1 MRERHGHRRGG
12 PTCGGAAFSGG
23 AVGLLLGLVGIF
35 PIAAAPS
42 VAHSSAATAKTIVLD
57 VHFSP
62 FAILRLN
69 PAPDPATGLGLGDE
83 ITFHDLLFSG
93 GRQVG
98 DEAGACVIVDAH
110 LALASCH
117 ATIRLA
123 GGDIAAQFLNAPPP
137 EKQFAL
143 TGGTGA
149 YRSAGGDATLVE
161 FGDGTGRLALRLLRL
176 SHRGQGA

>member
-1 MRERHGHRRGG
+1 MRR
-12 PTCGGAAFSGG
+12 AAFTGG
-23 AVGLLLGLVGIF
+23 AVALLLGLVGIVS
-35 PIAAAPS
+35 IAAAPS

-161 FGDGTGRLALRLLRL
+161 FGDGTGRLTLRLLRL
-176 SHRGQGA
+176 SHGAQGA